1 MVWTVLCV
9 HFYFVQEFPCLK
21 WIFFSQSGVGKP
33 TYDPSMWL
41 WLIKNFG
48 YILNSHT
55 SMEKQGKPFSYAL
68 GNAVILN
75 FSCQNQNWKNTH
87 SLTTYQI
94 KIAPVSNVWMLKID
108 VWANSQLHFGTESV
122 PFPPWSCSPPPLKWE
137 LCCNVCY
144 LEVFSGPFVSTSTPP
159 HPLHKEI
166 NLILLTL
173 TVACS

>member
-21 WIFFSQSGVGKP
+21 WIFFSQSGVAKP

-94 KIAPVSNVWMLKID
+94 KIAPVSNECWRSMSEQTHSYALEL
-108 VWANSQLHFGTESV
+108 SQFHFLRGVVLLHLWNENLAAMCVIWKSSLV
-122 PFPPWSCSPPPLKWE
+122 HL
-137 LCCNVCY
+137 LA
-144 LEVFSGPFVSTSTPP
+144 LP
-159 HPLHKEI
+159 HPPTHSIKK
-166 NLILLTL
+166 
-173 TVACS
+173 

>member
-1 MVWTVLCV
+1 MTVLSRGTV
-9 HFYFVQEFPCLK
+9 GLK
-21 WIFFSQSGVGKP
+21 DGLNVALCAFLFCPGISMFKMDFFFFSQSGVAKP
-33 TYDPSMWL
+33 TYDPNMWL

-94 KIAPVSNVWMLKID
+94 KIAPVSSNVWMYECWRSMSEQTHSYALEL
-108 VWANSQLHFGTESV
+108 SQFHFLCGVVLLHLWNENLAAMCVTGSLL
-122 PFPPWSCSPPPLKWE
+122 WSIS
-137 LCCNVCY
+137 
-144 LEVFSGPFVSTSTPP
+144 
-159 HPLHKEI
+159 
-166 NLILLTL
+166 
-173 TVACS
+173 